1 METTEK
7 IAHNASYGVSKHP
20 RPYTTQNTNPCR
32 NMKLRMV
39 IGAWTDYYVNHSD
52 DWVAFNVHGT
62 RVNALDNDPNGDKIT
77 FQWDFTTLTVTVGGV
92 VKALRMIDN
101 WLEE

>member
-1 METTEK
+1 METLDK
-7 IAHNASYGVSKHP
+7 MAYNASYGVSKHP
-20 RPYTTQNTNPCR
+20 RLYNNPCK

-52 DWVAFNVHGT
+52 DWVAFNVHGS
-62 RVNALDNDPNGDKIT
+62 RVNVLDNDPNGDMLT
-77 FQWDFTTLTVTVGGV
+77 FQWDSTILTVSTGNII
-92 VKALRMIDN
+92 KALRMIDN

>member
-1 METTEK
+1 MQ
-7 IAHNASYGVSKHP
+7 Y
-20 RPYTTQNTNPCR
+20 TQNTKPCK

-39 IGAWTDYYVNHSD
+39 IGGWTDYYVNHSD

-62 RVNALDNDPNGDKIT
+62 RVNVLDNDPGGDKVT
-77 FQWDFTTLTVTVGGV
+77 FQWDFNSLIVTVGSII
-92 VKALRMIDN
+92 KALRMIDN